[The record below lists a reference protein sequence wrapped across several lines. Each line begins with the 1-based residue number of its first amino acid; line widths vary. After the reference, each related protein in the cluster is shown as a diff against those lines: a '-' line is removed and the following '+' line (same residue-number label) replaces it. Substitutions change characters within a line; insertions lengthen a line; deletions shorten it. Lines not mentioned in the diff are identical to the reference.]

1 MCSNTE
7 KSKKQLLE
15 EILELQKTVKQ
26 LYLNLKESQ
35 IEVEKANQLKFM
47 FLSNI
52 SHELRTPMNG
62 IIGIYNVLK
71 QTELTEEQ
79 NNFLDIINTSGHNL
93 ISLIDDILDLSKIE
107 AGTLILENDLFN
119 LHNEINKIVK
129 LLIFKSKG
137 KGIQLITNF
146 DNNIPEYLHC
156 DKGRFKQ
163 ILVNL
168 TNNAIKYTKKGSV
181 SINTQLLEEDDK
193 TTLIKFS
200 VIDTG
205 IGITNENQKNLF
217 QSFSQIDSSSTREHG
232 GLGLGLAISKHLTKI
247 MGGNVGVNSIFG
259 KGSTFWFTIKF
270 RKVSNN

>member
-26 LYLNLKESQ
+26 LSLNLKESQ

-79 NNFLDIINTSGHNL
+79 NNFLDIINTSGQNL

-107 AGTLILENDLFN
+107 AGTLILDNDLFN

-193 TTLIKFS
+193 ITLIKFS

-247 MGGNVGVNSIFG
+247 MGGDVGVNSIFG
-259 KGSTFWFTIKF
+259 KGSTFWFTLKF
-270 RKVSNN
+270 RKVSNK

>member
-26 LYLNLKESQ
+26 LSLNLKESQ

-107 AGTLILENDLFN
+107 AGTLILDNDLFN

-193 TTLIKFS
+193 ITLIKFS

-247 MGGNVGVNSIFG
+247 MGGDVGVNSIFG
-259 KGSTFWFTIKF
+259 KGSTFWFTLKF
-270 RKVSNN
+270 RKVSNK

>member
-26 LYLNLKESQ
+26 LSLNLKESQ

-119 LHNEINKIVK
+119 LRNEINKIVK

-247 MGGNVGVNSIFG
+247 MGGDVGVNSIFG
-259 KGSTFWFTIKF
+259 KGSTFWFTLKF

>member
-26 LYLNLKESQ
+26 LSLNLKESQ

-193 TTLIKFS
+193 ITLIKFS

-247 MGGNVGVNSIFG
+247 MGGDVGVNSIFG
-259 KGSTFWFTIKF
+259 KGSTFWFTLKF
-270 RKVSNN
+270 RKVSNK

>member
-26 LYLNLKESQ
+26 LSLNLKESQ

>member
-26 LYLNLKESQ
+26 LNLNLKESQ
-35 IEVEKANQLKFM
+35 IEVEKTNQLKFM

-193 TTLIKFS
+193 ITLIKFS

-247 MGGNVGVNSIFG
+247 MGGDDGVNSIFG
-259 KGSTFWFTIKF
+259 KGSTFWFTLKF
-270 RKVSNN
+270 RKVSNK

>member
-26 LYLNLKESQ
+26 LNLNLKESQ

-193 TTLIKFS
+193 ITLIKFS

-247 MGGNVGVNSIFG
+247 MGGDVGVNSIFG
-259 KGSTFWFTIKF
+259 KGSTFWFTLKF
-270 RKVSNN
+270 RKVSNK

>member
-26 LYLNLKESQ
+26 LSLNLKESQ

-259 KGSTFWFTIKF
+259 KGSTFWFTLKF
-270 RKVSNN
+270 RKVSNK

>member
-26 LYLNLKESQ
+26 LNLNLKESQ
-35 IEVEKANQLKFM
+35 IEVEKTNQLKFM

-193 TTLIKFS
+193 ITLIKFS

-259 KGSTFWFTIKF
+259 KGSTFWFTLKF
-270 RKVSNN
+270 RKVSNK

>member
-26 LYLNLKESQ
+26 LNLNLKESQ
-35 IEVEKANQLKFM
+35 IEVEKTNQLKFM

-193 TTLIKFS
+193 ITLIKFS

-247 MGGNVGVNSIFG
+247 MGGDVGVNSIFG
-259 KGSTFWFTIKF
+259 KGSTFWFTLKF
-270 RKVSNN
+270 RKVSNK

>member
-26 LYLNLKESQ
+26 LNLNLKESQ

-107 AGTLILENDLFN
+107 AGTLILDNDLFN

-193 TTLIKFS
+193 ITLIKFS

-247 MGGNVGVNSIFG
+247 MGGDVGVNSIFG
-259 KGSTFWFTIKF
+259 KGSTFWFTLKF
-270 RKVSNN
+270 RKVSNK

>member
-193 TTLIKFS
+193 ITLIKFS

-247 MGGNVGVNSIFG
+247 MGGDVGVNSIFG
-259 KGSTFWFTIKF
+259 KGSTFWFTLKF
-270 RKVSNN
+270 RKVSNK

>member
-26 LYLNLKESQ
+26 LSLNLKESQ

-193 TTLIKFS
+193 ITLIKFS

>member
-146 DNNIPEYLHC
+146 D
-156 DKGRFKQ
+156 K
-163 ILVNL
+163 ILICFTQEIFAQFLFNQSS
-168 TNNAIKYTKKGSV
+168 K
-181 SINTQLLEEDDK
+181 SIY
-193 TTLIKFS
+193 
-200 VIDTG
+200 
-205 IGITNENQKNLF
+205 NQKEKY
-217 QSFSQIDSSSTREHG
+217 DKMVYSSS
-232 GLGLGLAISKHLTKI
+232 I
-247 MGGNVGVNSIFG
+247 
-259 KGSTFWFTIKF
+259 
-270 RKVSNN
+270 